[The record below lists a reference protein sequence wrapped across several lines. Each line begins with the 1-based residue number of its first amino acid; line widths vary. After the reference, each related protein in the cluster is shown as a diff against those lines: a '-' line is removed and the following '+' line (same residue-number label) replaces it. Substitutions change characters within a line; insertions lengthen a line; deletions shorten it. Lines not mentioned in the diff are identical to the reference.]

1 MIIANADSCIDT
13 FFLNNSMPK
22 NKLESYY
29 LIAFSLLGIFP
40 IVPFI
45 VKPFLLLPLLFFS
58 LINLY
63 FINKT
68 EINWKKIIISTSIFF
83 LFIASA
89 FYSTDIERAIKL
101 LIRLSPFLALP
112 ISFGMVPKAIYA
124 RLTDVFIQVY
134 TISCALLCFVIFIYC
149 KSLNSS
155 DILYVYSYISNEF
168 WGYED
173 HPIYISLY
181 CGIALIL
188 LLFKNKKSLLNI
200 FIFIT
205 IFFTLLFLSRKGNI
219 ISLLMILII
228 MLISNSKRLLNRN
241 ALIYTFIGLLI
252 AIGVSFLFNNFL
264 FTRFKEIINLGQ
276 FINNPETSTGIRSI
290 LWRISINLS
299 FESPFFGYGLG
310 SVQTLLD
317 SSLIESGYQQLTL
330 IHRYNAH
337 NQYLQIALSSGY
349 IGLACFLSI
358 LIYFFSELKK
368 RNSKSALCVFLYVIF
383 CFIFE
388 SLLERQNGIIITALF
403 FNLFLFLPHKKEIS
417 HE

>member
-1 MIIANADSCIDT
+1 
-13 FFLNNSMPK
+13 MPK

-29 LIAFSLLGIFP
+29 LIAFSLLGVFP

-45 VKPFLLLPLLFFS
+45 VKPFLLLPLLLTS
-58 LINLY
+58 LFNLC
-63 FINKT
+63 FINKS
-68 EINWKKIIISTSIFF
+68 EINWKKIIISTSVFF

-89 FYSTDIERAIKL
+89 CYSTDIDRAIKL
-101 LIRLSPFLALP
+101 LIRLSPFLVLP
-112 ISFGMVPKAIYA
+112 ISFAMVPKAIYKK
-124 RLTDVFIQVY
+124 LTDVFVQVY
-134 TISCALLCFVIFIYC
+134 TISCGLFCFVIFIYC

-155 DILYVYSYISNEF
+155 DILYIYSYISNEF

-181 CGIALIL
+181 FGIALIL

-200 FIFIT
+200 FLIIT

-219 ISLLMILII
+219 ISLVIILLI
-228 MLISNSKRLLNRN
+228 MLVSNSKKLLNRN
-241 ALIYTFIGLLI
+241 FLGYTFAGLLI
-252 AIGVSFLFNNFL
+252 VIGVSFLFSNFL
-264 FTRFKEIINLGQ
+264 FIRFKEIINLSQ

-299 FESPFFGYGLG
+299 FQSPFFGYGLG
-310 SVQTLLD
+310 SVQTLID
-317 SSLIESGYQQLTL
+317 ASLIESGYKKLTL

-349 IGLACFLSI
+349 IGLGYFLSI
-358 LIYFFSELKK
+358 ITYFFIELKNRTNK
-368 RNSKSALCVFLYVIF
+368 RAFCIFLYIIF